1 MGRSLNYSFKAIYN
15 MLNPKTSIFLIFI
28 LFTSVCANSQD
39 ISGIYRWDLDS
50 GRRTFTIYLEA
61 ENSIPND
68 VPTSFKGEHCGV
80 FESGRRMDCSYD
92 SSSVFLKK
100 ISENVFEGTILS
112 AYSLAVSEI
121 KVTYFPK
128 TKSLRWEVT
137 KEGKGKN
144 LLPKYFPN
152 DVIMKSD

>member
-1 MGRSLNYSFKAIYN
+1 MAKLQRPMIL
-15 MLNPKTSIFLIFI
+15 IFLF
-28 LFTSVCANSQD
+28 FVSVNAYSQD

-50 GRRTFTIYLEA
+50 GGRTFTVYLEA
-61 ENSIPND
+61 ENSIANIA
-68 VPTSFKGEHCGV
+68 PTSFKGEHCGV

-92 SSSVFLKK
+92 GHSIFLKK